1 MELPPMSHPTQ
12 EYPVQVA
19 NTGDVDSSGRLV
31 PRSEAERRAHSVELR
46 AALDDIATIGPD
58 ATDAE
63 EVWDE
68 VFRGIDSSRP
78 HRPLFGKQD

>member
-1 MELPPMSHPTQ
+1 MSHPAQ
-12 EYPVQVA
+12 EYPVEDA
-19 NTGDVDSSGRLV
+19 GTGDVDSSGRLV
-31 PRSEAERRAHSVELR
+31 LRSEAQRKAHSAELR

-68 VFRGIDSSRP
+68 VFRGIDASRP